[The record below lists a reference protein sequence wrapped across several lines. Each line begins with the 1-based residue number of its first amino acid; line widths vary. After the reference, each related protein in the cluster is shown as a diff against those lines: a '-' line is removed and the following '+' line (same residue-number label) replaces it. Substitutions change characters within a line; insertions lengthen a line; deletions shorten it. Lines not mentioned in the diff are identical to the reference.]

1 MSAKYEHVK
10 YDQGEYILRDS
21 VIVADIVDGKVV
33 MKPESEAYK
42 LPARK
47 FWKDLKAAPATSEPS
62 VKPLHIPSPL
72 DTVTEAGF
80 VKHGHTTPAHSVT
93 VSQGETSVRTTI
105 PAKVLTFET
114 DADIPPA
121 PEMDPAAGTKTP
133 AYAEWMRTYHPEK
146 WKTMHQSWAN
156 KPSISNP

>member
-42 LPARK
+42 LPVRK

-62 VKPLHIPSPL
+62 IKPLHIPSPL

-80 VKHGHTTPAHSVT
+80 VKHGEKVSV
-93 VSQGETSVRTTI
+93 
-105 PAKVLTFET
+105 
-114 DADIPPA
+114 DASIPPA

-146 WKTMHQSWAN
+146 WAELHKNWPN
-156 KPSISNP
+156 KQPISNP